1 MVVLDSALKEKL
13 LADVAQAQERLVST
27 LQDLVRFPTVNP
39 PGNERAHQ
47 EYVAARLQEMGLE
60 VQIAAVDPERP
71 NIVALLPGAGGGK
84 NLLHYAGHAD
94 VVEIGDESQWDYP
107 PFGGEVHDGWLYGR
121 GAVDHK
127 APIAASLIALET
139 LIKNDIRLSGDI
151 LFMVPVDEEKG
162 STIGTKFLL
171 DQGLLHGDMGVYASA
186 GFLDEVLIACGGSL
200 VFEITVLGG
209 PPQNSWGALGVNAFE
224 KAATLVLALQNLAFD
239 KINPFWQPEFNDAL
253 KPTRTGILTVTGMM
267 GGQAYTGTPHSCLIR
282 GGRRLIPN
290 ETLDEAKGQI
300 EAVLGAISQND
311 PDFKAEIAYLTGVH
325 GINTPRDD
333 PLVMAVEQAIE
344 DIGLEPRIGG
354 SSGGFDARWIVD
366 KLDLPFVSYGAGWNG
381 PDGKL
386 CLHAPNEAISI
397 ENLVGMAKAYTMLM
411 IRACGLAEEYR

>member
-1 MVVLDSALKEKL
+1 MVELDRAVKEKL
-13 LADVAQAQERLVST
+13 LADVEQAEGRLVST

-47 EYVAARLQEMGLE
+47 EYLAARLQEIGLE

-71 NIVALLPGAGGGK
+71 NIVALLPGVGGGN

-107 PFGGEVHDGWLYGR
+107 PFGGEVHDGWIYGR

-139 LIKNDIRLSGDI
+139 LIKNDIRLAGDI
-151 LFMVPVDEEKG
+151 LFMVPVDEERG
-162 STIGTKFLL
+162 STAGTKYLL
-171 DQGLLHGDMGVYASA
+171 EQGLLYGDMGVYASA

-200 VFEITVLGG
+200 VFEITVQGG
-209 PPQNSWGALGVNAFE
+209 PPRSGWGALGVNAFE
-224 KAATLVLALQNLAFD
+224 KAAQVVLALQNLTFD
-239 KINPFWQPEFNDAL
+239 KVNPFWQPEFNDAL
-253 KPTRTGILTVTGMM
+253 KPTRTGILTITGMI
-267 GGQAYTGTPHSCLIR
+267 GGQVYNGKAHTCTVR

-300 EAVLGAISQND
+300 EAVLITLSQND
-311 PDFKAEIAYLTGVH
+311 PEFQADIEYLTGVH
-325 GINTPRDD
+325 GINTPPDD
-333 PLVMAVEQAIE
+333 PIVLAVEQAVE

-366 KLDLPFVSYGAGWNG
+366 KLDIPFVSYGAGWNG
-381 PDGKL
+381 PDGNL

-397 ENLVGMAKAYTMLM
+397 ENLLGMAKAYTMLM
-411 IRACGLAEEYR
+411 IRACGLADT